1 MLLAIVL
8 QVVLVIFV
16 FAISLNECLN
26 GSGKAL
32 IRKVLFTTHLGL
44 VVCSF
49 LFWGLKWG
57 LISIAVVIVC
67 GIIFAPLSKVLA
79 SKILGR
85 HVPDNL
91 GVDI

>member
-1 MLLAIVL
+1 MILPVIL
-8 QVVLVIFV
+8 QVVLIIFV

-49 LFWGLKWG
+49 FFWGLKWG
-57 LISIAVVIVC
+57 LISTTVVIVF
-67 GIIFAPLSKVLA
+67 GIVFAPISKVLA
-79 SKILGR
+79 SRILGR
-85 HVPDNL
+85 HVSDNL
-91 GVDI
+91 GLDI